1 MGKEHA
7 QLTPEHRF
15 WHEDLPLRE
24 SPVEGE
30 VRQFED
36 VSAIGAEVLQIS
48 RTDNFMRGVGFL
60 GFLLCAPIAL
70 FITSLLIEH
79 LPKMIVATPVIT
91 VLFIPVL
98 LLVYSV
104 LWALLKLDFQTPRDH
119 PVRFNRKTRKV
130 QALEWGLIWWNPFAK
145 WPITYKEFDWDHVQ
159 AEIHKQAGTNG
170 KAYVVRY
177 SMDLCLCKPG
187 TLEVVD
193 RLTLKGNRNGTVDF
207 YWLWNFVRV
216 YMEQGPEALPKTRL
230 LPEGISFRRS
240 FFEYMRFL
248 DPTEDGRAVRK
259 AVHALWIPFNVVLSL
274 LLFPLLALAGIG
286 HYIAMRVAPEPV
298 WPDQMPPTRSAQP
311 RRPGV

>member
-1 MGKEHA
+1 MFEKK
-7 QLTPEHRF
+7 QPMLTPKHRF

-36 VSAIGAEVLQIS
+36 VSAINSQFLQVS
-48 RTDNFMRGVGFL
+48 RTDNLMRGLGLFLVPLSLLLSVATIGGFL
-60 GFLLCAPIAL
+60 FAFTFDFADSWPLVFFTPPLGVLSVGLVIAS
-70 FITSLLIEH
+70 F
-79 LPKMIVATPVIT
+79 
-91 VLFIPVL
+91 
-98 LLVYSV
+98 
-104 LWALLKLDFQTPRDH
+104 KLDFQTPRDH

-177 SMDLCLCKPG
+177 ALELCLCKPG

-193 RLTLKGNRNGTVDF
+193 RLTLKGNRMLTVDLGQ
-207 YWLWNFVRV
+207 LWNFVRV

-230 LPEGISFRRS
+230 LPQGISFRRS
-240 FFEYMRFL
+240 FFEYMRHV
-248 DPTEDGRAVRK
+248 DPSADGRAAREELP
-259 AVHALWIPFNVVLSL
+259 ALLFLIYIPFTII
-274 LLFPLLALAGIG
+274 LFPLLALMGIG
-286 HYIAMRVAPEPV
+286 HYIALRVAPEPV
-298 WPDQMPPTRSAQP
+298 WPDDTSTD
-311 RRPGV
+311 